1 MPRSRAKAAG
11 SVRGPMRSTYGA
23 GRMNDVP
30 RWARTRDSVT
40 SVEAN
45 GAACLKMLAARRM

>member
-1 MPRSRAKAAG
+1 
-11 SVRGPMRSTYGA
+11 
-23 GRMNDVP
+23 MNDVP